1 MNITYN
7 LKKIGE
13 KSFEK
18 KNIQSS
24 ELYQHYI
31 KFKRCNIIML
41 TLLLSCISVGGGPPK
56 VGEKPLMEVVLS
68 VMAKEVTDG
77 ILPSSSETYPI
88 EMESS
93 QVNIISKL

>member
-13 KSFEK
+13 KSFEN

-24 ELYQHYI
+24 ELYI